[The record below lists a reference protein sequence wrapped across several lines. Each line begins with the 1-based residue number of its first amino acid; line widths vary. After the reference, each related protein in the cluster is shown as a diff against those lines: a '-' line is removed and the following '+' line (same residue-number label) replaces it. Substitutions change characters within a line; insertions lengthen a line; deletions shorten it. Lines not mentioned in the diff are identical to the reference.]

1 MRAIASMK
9 EQKLFTVDD
18 FENRMKCTVNLEE
31 YVEYALIHSK
41 HHQKKAQ
48 KKALVLSALLAVCSV
63 LVGYQSQTQGWE
75 YKDLWLVFAILV
87 FTYAMFDLFYQF
99 IMFSHL
105 LKKSITKEF
114 KKDSRLSRTMDFCF
128 TDEKMVSFYEGKHQ
142 GTFFYD
148 EVTQKEITPS
158 MVILFLKNGKNILLP
173 KRDLEQANQY
183 IRTTVENLK

>member
-41 HHQKKAQ
+41 PHQKKAQ

-63 LVGYQSQTQGWE
+63 LVGYQSQPQGWE

-87 FTYAMFDLFYQF
+87 FAYAMFDLECQASPEL
-99 IMFSHL
+99 IRKL
-105 LKKSITKEF
+105 EAIEGVLKV
-114 KKDSRLSRTMDFCF
+114 R
-128 TDEKMVSFYEGKHQ
+128 
-142 GTFFYD
+142 
-148 EVTQKEITPS
+148 
-158 MVILFLKNGKNILLP
+158 VIC
-173 KRDLEQANQY
+173 
-183 IRTTVENLK
+183 